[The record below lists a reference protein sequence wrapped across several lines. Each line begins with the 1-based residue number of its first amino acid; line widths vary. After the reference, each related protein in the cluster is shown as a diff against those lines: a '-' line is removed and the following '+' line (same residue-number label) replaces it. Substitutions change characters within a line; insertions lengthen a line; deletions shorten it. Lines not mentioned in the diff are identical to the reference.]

1 VNSQEAKEILVF
13 YRPGTAD
20 EHDPEFTEALA
31 LSKSDADLGR
41 WLQEQTTVHQAL
53 RSRFQQIP
61 VPPGLK
67 EQILSER
74 KAHIATATR
83 LRRRAVLLATA
94 MAGVFA
100 LLAVTSF
107 YFRPHKGDSLAE
119 FRGRMAEIT
128 LRAYPK
134 MDLETNDLAQIRQF
148 LANKQA
154 PDDYVVPTALAKASG
169 TGCAI
174 LKWRG
179 HPVSMICFNSGKNTD
194 PSEPSDLF
202 LFVIDRTVVAGAPE
216 AGAAQFTQLNR
227 MGTVTWSA
235 GDKTYVLGGYGNE
248 AFIRQYF

>member
-1 VNSQEAKEILVF
+1 MF

-20 EHDPEFTEALA
+20 EHDPEFAEALE
-31 LSKSDADLGR
+31 LSRNDADLGR
-41 WLQEQTTVHQAL
+41 WLQDQVAVHQGL
-53 RSRFQQIP
+53 RARFQQIP

-74 KAHIATATR
+74 KAQLEAR
-83 LRRRAVLLATA
+83 PRFQRRAVLLASV
-94 MAGVFA
+94 MAGIFV
-100 LLAVTSF
+100 LLAVSSF
-107 YFRPHKGDSLAE
+107 YYRAHKGDPLAE

-134 MDLETNDLAQIRQF
+134 MDLETNDLTQIRQF
-148 LANKQA
+148 LATKQA
-154 PDDYVVPTALAKASG
+154 PGDYVVPTALAKASG

-174 LKWRG
+174 LNWRG
-179 HPVSMICFNSGKNTD
+179 HPVSMICFSSGKNTD
-194 PSEPSDLF
+194 PTEPIDLF
-202 LFVIDRTVVAGAPE
+202 LFVIDRRAVGGAPNVE
-216 AGAAQFTQLNR
+216 AAQFAQLNR

>member
-1 VNSQEAKEILVF
+1 VNSQEAKEILIL

-31 LSKSDADLGR
+31 LSKRDAELGR
-41 WLQEQTTVHQAL
+41 WLQEQLAVHQAL
-53 RSRFQQIP
+53 RSRFQQIA
-61 VPPGLK
+61 VPAGLK

-74 KAHIATATR
+74 KAHVATAPR
-83 LRRRAVLLATA
+83 LKRRAVLLATA
-94 MAGVFA
+94 MAGVFV
-100 LLAVTSF
+100 LLAITSF
-107 YFRPHKGDSLAE
+107 YLRPHKTDSLAE
-119 FRGRMAEIT
+119 FRGRMAEVT

-134 MDLETNDLAQIRQF
+134 MDLETNDLTQIRQF

-154 PDDYVVPTALAKASG
+154 PGDYVVPTALAKASG
-169 TGCAI
+169 AGCAI

-202 LFVIDRTVVAGAPE
+202 LFVIDRTALTSAPE
-216 AGAAQFTQLNR
+216 AGAAQFVPLNR

-248 AFIRQYF
+248 AFIRQYL